1 MQAADCYIMPSLW
14 EGLALVYVEAQAAGL
29 KVFTSVEALAKEGCE
44 AYVIGEIIAGEDKV
58 QLED

>member
-1 MQAADCYIMPSLW
+1 MDHPFTIGHENGHSL
-14 EGLALVYVEAQAAGL
+14 GP
-29 KVFTSVEALAKEGCE
+29 KEGCE

>member
-1 MQAADCYIMPSLW
+1 MAVIVSKDTVDAA
-14 EGLALVYVEAQAAGL
+14 VEA
-29 KVFTSVEALAKEGCE
+29 FSKEGCE